1 MKRILFAMAMLGAG
15 MSGAAAQN
23 TSVPTV
29 TNDPLGASTEATT
42 TPGSSDLIDNTP
54 TSSIQEVNP
63 PIGMAPLIVPND
75 PLGTSVEPQFH
86 SDVSSPAV
94 SSPSVGIK

>member
-15 MSGAAAQN
+15 MSGAAAQSS
-23 TSVPTV
+23 SVPTV

-86 SDVSSPAV
+86 SDVSPPAV
-94 SSPSVGIK
+94 SSPSGGIK

>member
-54 TSSIQEVNP
+54 TSSIEEVNP
-63 PIGMAPLIVPND
+63 PIGM
-75 PLGTSVEPQFH
+75 EPQFH